1 MSTLI
6 AYVSQHG
13 AAEKAARQLEGK
25 LQDEVTVVNL
35 KKNARPDPAGF
46 DTVIIGGSIHAGK
59 IQKAVKKFCQKNLDI
74 LTQKRLGLYLCCM
87 EEGETAQKQFDEAY
101 PAELRKHAAA
111 CGLFGGEFNFD
122 RMNFLE
128 KKIIQKVAGVSES
141 VCKIK
146 EEQIDQFARI
156 INGS

>member
-25 LQDEVTVVNL
+25 LQDDVTVVNL
-35 KKNARPDPAGF
+35 KKDTRPDPAGF

-101 PAELRKHAAA
+101 PAELRKQAAA

-146 EEQIDQFARI
+146 EEQIDQFARV